1 MSYHEDQ
8 AKGRAP
14 KIEMPPLEQEQAAPV
29 EYEVHPALRQAIP
42 DPAMHQEE
50 ASEQPEEAAN
60 DSVQAAEKEAPLR
73 KKPSIENN
81 ANYQALREKARRA
94 EQLERERDE
103 LMRRLQE
110 NQGTKSQTQEVSR
123 DEDFDL
129 APDALAEGKHLS
141 KMAHKVKELEK
152 QLKNYQMQSAETLA
166 EQKVKMN
173 YPDFDKV
180 VSPDNIEL
188 LRDQFPEIAEMIHNT
203 PDMYKKASSA
213 YTLIKQMGI
222 YKGESYEQEK
232 AVAQKNAA
240 KPKPLAS
247 IAPQQGDT
255 PLSRANAFAN
265 GLTDDLK
272 EQLRKEML
280 EARRRM

>member
-8 AKGRAP
+8 AMGRAP
-14 KIEMPPLEQEQAAPV
+14 KIEMPPLEQETAQPAQR
-29 EYEVHPALRQAIP
+29 YEVHPQLQQAIP
-42 DPAMHQEE
+42 DPSQHQEE
-50 ASEQPEEAAN
+50 VAEEPQEEA
-60 DSVQAAEKEAPLR
+60 VQEAAPV
-73 KKPSIENN
+73 KKPSMENN
-81 ANYQALREKARRA
+81 ANVRALREKAQRA
-94 EQLERERDE
+94 EQLERERDD

-110 NQGTKSQTQEVSR
+110 SQGAKSQEVAR

-152 QLKNYQMQSAETLA
+152 QLKNYQNQSAETLA
-166 EQKVKMN
+166 EQKVKIN
-173 YPDFDKV
+173 FPDFDKV
-180 VSPDNIEL
+180 VSPDNIDM
-188 LRDQFPEIAEMIHNT
+188 LRNNFPEIAEMIHNT

-222 YKGESYEQEK
+222 YKGETFDQEK